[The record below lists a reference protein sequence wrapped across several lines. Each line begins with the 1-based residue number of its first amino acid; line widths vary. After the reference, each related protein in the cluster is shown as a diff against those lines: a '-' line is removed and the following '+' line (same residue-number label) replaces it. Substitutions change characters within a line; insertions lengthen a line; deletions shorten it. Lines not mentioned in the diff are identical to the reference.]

1 MQPSSKKGFLLIDS
15 LITVFVTSLLCVMC
29 YAMYQN
35 IVNYDEGY
43 MEYQER
49 SNSNLEYIYNNL
61 FYCEECEI
69 DESD

>member
-1 MQPSSKKGFLLIDS
+1 MQLSSKKGFLLLDS
-15 LITVFVTSLLCVMC
+15 LITVFVTSVVCVMC
-29 YAMYQN
+29 YMIFSS

-43 MEYQER
+43 IEYQKR